1 MNPPVEERS
10 DAPQWPDVLR
20 RGRDAFLSSW
30 QPLVGIAAI
39 TAIVMALGIY
49 AYLLATGIELTTV
62 AGLTSPESTSAGAT
76 EETVQAVSYLL
87 FHALGWTILW
97 TLATPVALA
106 AAGLGSPD
114 GPRTVPKWRTMAA
127 AGTLVAL
134 GELACGLGAALVLA
148 LIGMVGFTSA
158 VRDPSPWRSAARA
171 RDEFPVTIVVV
182 AIVGT
187 LMGLAAAAAQVPV
200 SFALASLGPL
210 GYALAQLTFLLVLVV
225 FTYILCC
232 WAIVFAATPQARRVP
247 RNAEGT

>member
-1 MNPPVEERS
+1 MNPPSGEHGE
-10 DAPQWPDVLR
+10 APQWPDVLR
-20 RGRDAFLSSW
+20 RGRSAFLSSW
-30 QPLVGIAAI
+30 QPLMGIAAI

-49 AYLLATGIELTTV
+49 AYLLATGTELTTV
-62 AGLTSPESTSAGAT
+62 AGLTSPESTTTGAA
-76 EETVQAVSYLL
+76 EETVQAVTYLL
-87 FHALGWTILW
+87 FHALGWTVLW

-106 AAGLGSPD
+106 AAGLGGFD
-114 GPRTVPKWRTMAA
+114 GSRPVPMWRTMAL

-148 LIGMVGFTSA
+148 VIGMVGFTSA
-158 VRDPSPWRSAARA
+158 LRDPSPWRSAAKA

-182 AIVGT
+182 ALVGT
-187 LMGLAAAAAQVPV
+187 LMGLAAAAAQVLI

-232 WAIVFAATPQARRVP
+232 WAIVFTSTQLARGATPDADG
-247 RNAEGT
+247 A